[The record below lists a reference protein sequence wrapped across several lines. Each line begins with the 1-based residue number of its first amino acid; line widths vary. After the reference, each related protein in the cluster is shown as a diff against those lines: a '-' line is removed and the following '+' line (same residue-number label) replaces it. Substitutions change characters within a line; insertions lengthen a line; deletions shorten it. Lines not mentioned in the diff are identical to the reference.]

1 MDTSTD
7 TRTPARR
14 RMLALIAVGALVLLA
29 TAIIGGFALSNAT
42 GTVPSAGGQGSPS
55 TPGPSSTASS
65 DATADPSNSPSAP
78 PIDDA
83 QEAATRVQAALAS
96 VTAALADPTAGDET
110 SFAQAAT
117 GAYLTTLELQRQEW
131 SDSGW
136 HQEGAPLLTDPE
148 LQGPDADGRLTLSV
162 CVDSSAVRVLDENGK
177 DVRTSS
183 GNPARSR
190 TVFTLQSDGN
200 TWLIADETFAEDPD
214 C

>member
-1 MDTSTD
+1 MDSSTD

-14 RMLALIAVGALVLLA
+14 RMLALIAAGALVLLA
-29 TAIIGGFALSNAT
+29 AAIISAFALSGPT
-42 GTVPSAGGQGSPS
+42 STVPSAGAQGSPS
-55 TPGPSSTASS
+55 SPGPSSTASS
-65 DATADPSNSPSAP
+65 EATAGPSDPPSAP
-78 PIDDA
+78 PIDNA
-83 QEAATRVQAALAS
+83 QEAATHAQDALAS
-96 VTAALADPTAGDET
+96 VAVALADPAAGDET
-110 SFAQAAT
+110 SFTQAAT
-117 GAYLTTLELQRQEW
+117 GAYLTGLELQRQEW
-131 SDSGW
+131 SDNGW
-136 HQEGAPLLTDPE
+136 HQEGAPLLTAPE

-177 DVRTSS
+177 DVRTGS